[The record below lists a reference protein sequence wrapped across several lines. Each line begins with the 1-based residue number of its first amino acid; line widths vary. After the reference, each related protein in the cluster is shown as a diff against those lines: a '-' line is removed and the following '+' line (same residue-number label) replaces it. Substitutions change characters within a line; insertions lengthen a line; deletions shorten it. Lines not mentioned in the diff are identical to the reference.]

1 MVLHSF
7 LWWYGIPWYGKTTF
21 GLPLPRMMGLGAVS
35 TFGYCEYA
43 AVNTCLLVFVWMYV
57 LISLGYIPRSGIAGT
72 CVNSIFNGLKDCQ
85 IALQSSC
92 TVLWSHEQRVR
103 CPVSP
108 HPHQHL
114 LSAIRDPRV
123 AQTVKRLL
131 AMWET
136 PVWSLGG
143 EDPLEMEMATW

>member
-1 MVLHSF
+1 M
-7 LWWYGIPWYGKTTF
+7 F
-21 GLPLPRMMGLGAVS
+21 GLPLSRVMGLGAVS

-92 TVLWSHEQRVR
+92 TVL
-103 CPVSP
+103 
-108 HPHQHL
+108 
-114 LSAIRDPRV
+114 
-123 AQTVKRLL
+123 
-131 AMWET
+131 
-136 PVWSLGG
+136 
-143 EDPLEMEMATW
+143 